1 MQQIQIQH
9 FTISNAQPLTILAGM
24 NVLEDMDTALA
35 VGRAFQAACADA
47 GLPYV
52 FKSSFDKANRSSIT
66 SFRGPGLDKGLHM
79 LADIKSKLNVPII
92 TDIHEPAQAA
102 PVAEVADILQI
113 PAFLCRQTDLIQA
126 AAATGKPIQV
136 KKAQFLAPQ
145 DCQNIIHKL
154 AECGNEQVILCER
167 GTSFGYHNLVVDPLA
182 FPILKG
188 FQVPVT
194 FDVTHA
200 LQQPGGL
207 GQATGGRRQ
216 FVFPLMKAGVSQ
228 GLAGLFVEAHPAPDQ
243 AKCDGP
249 CALPTAHIPEF
260 IQQAAAID
268 QLVKGQ
274 AVVAVG

>member
-1 MQQIQIQH
+1 METVTVNNIKL
-9 FTISNAQPLTILAGM
+9 SNTAPLTLLAGM
-24 NVLEDMDTALA
+24 NVLEDLDTALH
-35 VGRAFQAACADA
+35 VGHIFKEACATHS
-47 GLPYV
+47 LPYI
-52 FKSSFDKANRSSIT
+52 FKASYDKANRSSIS
-66 SFRGPGLDKGLHM
+66 SFRGPGLEKGLQM

-145 DCQNIIHKL
+145 DCRNIIDKL
-154 AECGNEQVILCER
+154 AECGNKQVILCER
-167 GTSFGYHNLVVDPLA
+167 GTSFGYNNLVVDPLT
-182 FPILKG
+182 FPLLK
-188 FQVPVT
+188 QMNVPVT

-228 GLAGLFVEAHPAPDQ
+228 GLAGLFVEAHPAPDK

-249 CALPTAHIPEF
+249 CALPTAHIPAF
-260 IQQAAAID
+260 IGQAAALD
-268 QLVKGQ
+268 QLVKSQ
-274 AVVAVG
+274 PEVNVI